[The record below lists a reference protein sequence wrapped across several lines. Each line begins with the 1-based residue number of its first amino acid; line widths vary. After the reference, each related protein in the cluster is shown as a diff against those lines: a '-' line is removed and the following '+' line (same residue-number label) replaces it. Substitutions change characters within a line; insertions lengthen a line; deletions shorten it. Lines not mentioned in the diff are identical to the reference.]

1 MLIDELN
8 NAKLI
13 KPFEV
18 LGLQPNPNGQGLIMR
33 AWLPGA
39 KAVKVLKL
47 KDHAFVADLN
57 MVSSDG
63 LFECELPDRSEHF
76 HYLFSVTYSD
86 CTLDV
91 IDPYQFRDEAFFGL
105 NTMNEDPE
113 NIYKTL
119 GAQLIEI
126 EVDGVKVRG
135 TKFAVYAPSA
145 TCVSV
150 IGDFNFWDGRRH
162 PMARSLLG
170 HWVLFVPDLG
180 AGQRYKYE
188 LKDPQGNR
196 LPHKADPVGYY
207 HEQYPSF
214 ASIISDHRSY
224 TWHDQE
230 WQKSQLNNKLEQ
242 PISIY
247 EVHLAS
253 WRHDGNDKVL
263 GYRELATE
271 LSEYVKK
278 MGYTHVELMPIME
291 HPFSGSW
298 GYQPTGLFAPTS
310 RFGTIDDFKFFVDTL
325 HQNGIGVILDWVP
338 AHFPT
343 DAFGLA
349 RFDGTP
355 LYEYEDPRRG
365 WHPDWNSLIYDFGR
379 ETVRRFLVA
388 SALIWLD
395 YYHVDGLRVD
405 AVASML
411 YWDYSRKAGEWV
423 PNVDGGNIN
432 YEAVS
437 FLKWFNEQVY
447 QKYPHAM
454 TIAEES
460 TAFKGVSRPTF
471 TGGLGFGFKWNMGWM
486 HDSLE
491 YMSIDPYFRKY
502 HHGEMSFSMIYAYNE
517 NFILSISHDEVTH
530 GKHSLLYK
538 MPGDEWQQA
547 ANLRAYIGYQY
558 AHPGKKLNFMG
569 TEFAQSSEW
578 NNDSQLDWWLLKFDK
593 HQGVQNLVKDLNALY
608 VSDRTLWKNDY
619 DSNAFTWLDVNDSD
633 HSVFAMLRTLPGED
647 DEIIAVSNLTPVPY
661 VAYRL
666 GVPKPGTYRVVL
678 NTDDKKYWGSGY
690 GTGNEEMVATNIS
703 WQNQFHSVVLDLP
716 PLATVFIK
724 RDKPAKTENHDG
736 AVVKTV
742 ASEKPKHSEGSKKG
756 GKKSKR
762 K

>member
-8 NAKLI
+8 NAKLT

-18 LGLQPNPNGQGLIMR
+18 LGLQPNYGGQGFVLR

-39 KAVKVLKL
+39 KEVAVWSLKGDKEIVKL
-47 KDHAFVADLN
+47 DCT
-57 MVSSDG
+57 SPDG
-63 LFECELPDRSEHF
+63 LFEKVLPDVKEPF
-76 HYLFSVTYSD
+76 HYKFKVKYPD
-86 CTLDV
+86 AVVDI
-91 IDPYQFRDEAFFGL
+91 IDPYQFRDEAFYGL
-105 NTMNEDPE
+105 STMYETPS

-119 GAQLIEI
+119 GAQII
-126 EVDGVKVRG
+126 EVEIDGVKVKG

-145 TCVSV
+145 TCVSL

-170 HWVLFVPDLG
+170 HWVLFVPGLG
-180 AGQRYKYE
+180 VGQRYKFE
-188 LKDPQGNR
+188 IKDPHGNR
-196 LPHKADPVGYY
+196 LPHKSDPVGFY

-214 ASIISDHRSY
+214 ASIISDQSSY
-224 TWHDQE
+224 KWHDDA
-230 WQKSQLNNKLEQ
+230 WIKSQLNNKLTR

-253 WRHDGNDKVL
+253 WRRKEDGSSL
-263 GYRELATE
+263 SYRELADE
-271 LSEYVKK
+271 LVKYVKD
-278 MGYTHVELMPIME
+278 MGYTHIEMLPVME

-310 RFGTIDDFKFFVDTL
+310 RFGGIDDFKYLVDTC
-325 HQNGIGVILDWVP
+325 HQNNIGVILDWVP

-343 DAFGLA
+343 DAHGLA

-379 ETVRRFLVA
+379 DTVRNFLIA

-411 YWDYSRKAGEWV
+411 YWDYSRKEGEWI
-423 PNVDGGNIN
+423 PNVNGGNIN

-437 FLKWFNEQVY
+437 FLKWFNEEVY
-447 QKYPHAM
+447 KKFPQAM

-460 TAFKGVSRPTF
+460 TAFTGVSRPTY

-486 HDSLE
+486 HDSLD
-491 YMSIDPYFRKY
+491 YMSQDPFFRKY

-547 ANLRAYIGYQY
+547 ANLRAFLGYQY
-558 AHPGKKLNFMG
+558 GHPGKKLNFMG

-578 NNDSQLDWWLLKFDK
+578 NHDSQLEWWLLQFDK
-593 HQGVQNLVKDLNALY
+593 HHGMQDLVRDLNNMY
-608 VSDRTLWKNDY
+608 RNDPVLWQWDY
-619 DSNAFTWLDVNDSD
+619 DPACFRWLDVSDAD
-633 HSVFAMLRTLPGED
+633 HSVFAMLRTSD
-647 DEIIAVSNLTPVPY
+647 DHQDETVMVSNFTPVPY
-661 VAYRL
+661 IAYRL
-666 GVPKPGTYRVVL
+666 GVPRPGTYQIVL
-678 NTDDKKYWGSGY
+678 NTDDRKYWGSGY
-690 GTGNEEMVATNIS
+690 VTGPEKLQASNIS
-703 WQNQFHSVVLDLP
+703 WHGQYHSVVFDLP
-716 PLATVFIK
+716 PLATVFLK
-724 RDKPAKTENHDG
+724 RVGD
-736 AVVKTV
+736 
-742 ASEKPKHSEGSKKG
+742 
-756 GKKSKR
+756 
-762 K
+762 

>member
-8 NAKLI
+8 GARLTN
-13 KPFEV
+13 PFEV
-18 LGLQPNPNGQGLIMR
+18 LGLQPNHGGRGYILR

-39 KAVKVLKL
+39 KEVTCLS
-47 KDHAFVADLN
+47 LN
-57 MVSSDG
+57 GSKEICTLDCTAPDG
-63 LFECELPDRSEHF
+63 LFEKELPDVTQPF
-76 HYLFSVTYSD
+76 NYKFKVKYLDSSIEV
-86 CTLDV
+86 V
-91 IDPYQFRDEAFFGL
+91 DPYQFRDEAFYGL
-105 NTMNEDPE
+105 STMYESPANL
-113 NIYKTL
+113 YKTL
-119 GAQLIEI
+119 GAQVIELDI
-126 EVDGVKVRG
+126 GGVKVKG

-170 HWVLFVPDLG
+170 HWVLFVPGLG
-180 AGQRYKYE
+180 VGQRYKFE
-188 LKDPQGNR
+188 IKDPQGNR
-196 LPHKADPVGYY
+196 LPHKSDPVGFY

-214 ASIISDHRSY
+214 ASIIC
-224 TWHDQE
+224 DQTTYKWNDSA
-230 WQKSQLNNKLEQ
+230 WQKSQLNDKLKR
-242 PISIY
+242 PMSIY

-253 WRHDGNDKVL
+253 WKRKADGSSL
-263 GYRELATE
+263 SYRELADE
-271 LSEYVKK
+271 LVKYVKE
-278 MGYTHVELMPIME
+278 MGYTHVELMPVME

-310 RFGTIDDFKFFVDTL
+310 RFGGIDDFKFFVDTC
-325 HQNGIGVILDWVP
+325 HQNNIGVILDWVP

-343 DAFGLA
+343 DAHGLA

-379 ETVRRFLVA
+379 DTVRNFLVA
-388 SALIWLD
+388 SALVWLD
-395 YYHVDGLRVD
+395 YYHIDGLRVD

-411 YWDYSRKAGEWV
+411 YWDYSRKDGEWV

-437 FLKWFNEQVY
+437 FLKWFNETVY
-447 QKYPHAM
+447 RLHPGAM

-460 TAFKGVSRPTF
+460 TAFTGVSRPTY

-491 YMSIDPYFRKY
+491 YMSQDPYFRKY

-547 ANLRAYIGYQY
+547 ANLRAFLGYQY
-558 AHPGKKLNFMG
+558 GHPGKILNFMG
-569 TEFAQSSEW
+569 TEFGQGSEW
-578 NNDSQLDWWLLKFDK
+578 NHDAQLEWWLLQFDK
-593 HQGVQNLVKDLNALY
+593 HHGVQELVKDLNHMYTADPVLY
-608 VSDRTLWKNDY
+608 ENDY
-619 DSNAFTWLDVNDSD
+619 NPDCFKWLDVNDAE
-633 HSVFAMLRTLPGED
+633 HSVFAMLRTSED
-647 DEIIAVSNLTPVPY
+647 HKDETIMVSNFTPVPY

-666 GVPKPGTYRVVL
+666 GVPRPGKYEVVM

-690 GTGNEEMVATNIS
+690 STGPKQMQASSIS
-703 WQNQFHSVVLDLP
+703 WQSQFHSIVLDLP
-716 PLATVFIK
+716 PLATIFVK
-724 RDKPAKTENHDG
+724 RVGD
-736 AVVKTV
+736 
-742 ASEKPKHSEGSKKG
+742 
-756 GKKSKR
+756 
-762 K
+762 

>member
-8 NAKLI
+8 SARLS

-18 LGLQPNPNGQGLIMR
+18 LGLQPNYGAKGYVLR

-39 KAVKVLKL
+39 KEVVAVSL
-47 KDHAFVADLN
+47 KDEKEIAKLN
-57 MVSSDG
+57 CVSPDG
-63 LFECELPDRSEHF
+63 LFEKELPDVNEAF
-76 HYLFSVTYSD
+76 HYKFKVKYPDATV
-86 CTLDV
+86 DV
-91 IDPYQFRDEAFFGL
+91 IDPYQFREEAFYGL
-105 NTMNEDPE
+105 STMYESPSNF
-113 NIYKTL
+113 YKTL
-119 GAQLIEI
+119 GAQLIEVEI
-126 EVDGVKVRG
+126 DGVKVKG

-145 TCVSV
+145 TSVSL

-170 HWVLFVPDLG
+170 HWVLFVPGLG
-180 AGQRYKYE
+180 VGQRYKFE
-188 LKDPQGNR
+188 IKDPHGNR
-196 LPHKADPVGYY
+196 LPHKSDPVGFF

-214 ASIISDHRSY
+214 ASIISDQKSY
-224 TWHDQE
+224 KWHDE
-230 WQKSQLNNKLEQ
+230 KWVKSQLNNKLTR

-253 WRHDGNDKVL
+253 WRRKEDGSSL
-263 GYRELATE
+263 SYRELADE
-271 LSEYVKK
+271 LVKYVKE
-278 MGYTHVELMPIME
+278 MGYTHIELLPVME

-310 RFGTIDDFKFFVDTL
+310 RFGNIDDFKFFVDTC
-325 HQNGIGVILDWVP
+325 HQNNIGVILDWVP

-343 DAFGLA
+343 DAHGLA

-355 LYEYEDPRRG
+355 VYEYEDPRRG

-379 ETVRRFLVA
+379 DTVRNFLIA

-395 YYHVDGLRVD
+395 YYHIDGLRVD

-411 YWDYSRKAGEWV
+411 YWDYSRKEGEWI
-423 PNVDGGNIN
+423 PNVNGGNIN

-437 FLKWFNEQVY
+437 FLKWFNEEVY
-447 QKYPHAM
+447 KHYPQAM

-460 TAFKGVSRPTF
+460 TAFSGVSRPTF
-471 TGGLGFGFKWNMGWM
+471 AGGLGFGFKWNMGWM

-491 YMSIDPYFRKY
+491 YMKQDPFFRKY

-530 GKHSLLYK
+530 GKHSMLYK

-547 ANLRAYIGYQY
+547 ANLRAFLGYQY

-569 TEFAQSSEW
+569 TEFGQSSEW
-578 NNDSQLDWWLLKFDK
+578 NHDSQLEWWLLQFDK
-593 HQGVQNLVKDLNALY
+593 HQGIQNLVRDLNTLY
-608 VSDRTLWKNDY
+608 VKEPLLWKNDY
-619 DSNAFTWLDVNDSD
+619 DPSAFKWLDVNDAE
-633 HSVFAMLRTLPGED
+633 HSVFAALRTDEENHS
-647 DEIIAVSNLTPVPY
+647 EIIAVSNFTPVPY

-666 GVPKPGTYRVVL
+666 GVPRPGVYQVIL

-690 GTGNEEMVATNIS
+690 STGPEQLAASNIS
-703 WQNQFHSVVLDLP
+703 WQGQYHSIVLDLP
-716 PLATVFIK
+716 PLATIFVK
-724 RDKPAKTENHDG
+724 RISD
-736 AVVKTV
+736 
-742 ASEKPKHSEGSKKG
+742 
-756 GKKSKR
+756 
-762 K
+762 